1 VTPEDENAE
10 GLARLSEILVFEQP
24 LGGTAQDVVDLARD
38 SLGQCDGVGIQVLDD
53 GGDGGIGARRTTDAR
68 SFDLDALQDELD
80 DGPCVECLRDGERHD
95 LEPVTSDERWP
106 RFGPSARRA
115 GLVACCAL
123 PLVAHGEL
131 IGVLNLYA
139 WPAVGFAG
147 WDRQRC
153 GTFAYRASN
162 LLSSARTYDRSQELI
177 AQLEA
182 RLAAIPGTQ

>member
-1 VTPEDENAE
+1 VPEVPE
-10 GLARLSEILVFEQP
+10 GIARLSEIFVFEKP
-24 LGGTAQDVVDLARD
+24 LGGTAQDVVDLARN
-38 SLGQCDGVGIQVLDD
+38 SLSQCDGAGIQVLE
-53 GGDGGIGARRTTDAR
+53 GGSVGAHATTDAR
-68 SFDLDALQDELD
+68 SFDLDNLQDELD
-80 DGPCVECLRDGERHD
+80 DGPCVESLRDGERHD

-106 RFGPSARRA
+106 SFAPPARRA

-123 PLVAHGEL
+123 PLAAHGEF

-147 WDRQRC
+147 WDRRQC

-162 LLSSARTYDRSQELI
+162 LLSSARTYGRRQALI

-182 RLAAIPGTQ
+182 RLAAIPGT

>member
-1 VTPEDENAE
+1 VTPEDAE

-24 LGGTAQDVVDLARD
+24 LDGTAQDVVDLARD

-53 GGDGGIGARRTTDAR
+53 GGIAARRTTDAR

-106 RFGPSARRA
+106 RFGPSARRV
-115 GLVACCAL
+115 GLIACAAL
-123 PLVAHGEL
+123 PLIAHGEH

-147 WDRQRC
+147 WDRRQC

-162 LLSSARTYDRSQELI
+162 LLSSARAYERTQAVI
-177 AQLEA
+177 TTLEA
-182 RLAAIPGTQ
+182 RLAAIPGTR